1 MTEIYGVYAILLL
14 ISTIINLY
22 LAFYSWNKRSNP
34 NSFYFSLLMVSVSI
48 WSITGAFEMASIAV
62 SNKVLWSQISYL
74 GIVFVGPLWL
84 LFTLSYTANE
94 NWLKKKF
101 IPPLMIV
108 PAIILLLVATN
119 QVSGLIWPTIILSS
133 NQPGALIIY
142 EHGLGFYL
150 NAAYTYILMFIGIM
164 LLIKSLIRSPKIYE
178 KQIFVVIIAA
188 TIPFLANA
196 IYISHLSPVQGLDIT
211 PFAFTIS
218 GIIIA
223 WSIYKFKM
231 LDIVPLAYNNLFD
244 KLSTGV
250 LVIDSQKRIVD
261 INPAAENILNIKQKV
276 VGSSVEENLYHFHDL
291 FPIDHIKSEVK
302 VEIKTDKPSDLW
314 LDLQIAPL
322 DKKGQLLGWLITFRD
337 ISARKKTESDL
348 RQSEKEYKDLVDSA
362 LVGIYKTDLKGNILF
377 SNDALAHIFGYTS
390 KEDIKRIKIQTR
402 YKNLEER
409 EFIIKILKEKGIL
422 EEYEVEFLKKT
433 GETMNILL
441 SASLDGETISGMIID
456 ITENKKAEEQIKHS
470 LHEKEML
477 LKEIHHRVKNNLMV
491 ISSLLNLQSRYIK
504 DEASKN
510 IFKESQNRA
519 RSMALIHELL
529 YKSTDLKR
537 INFGNYIKT
546 IASEL
551 FRMYVTDQSII
562 KLNLDIAD
570 VMVDIN
576 TAIPLGLIVNE
587 LISNS
592 MKHAFPD
599 GRSGIIDIIF
609 KSDNGTYS
617 LVVSDNG
624 VGFSDEKDFR
634 DTDTLGLKIVNSL
647 TEQIDGTIRLDKI
660 NGTKFTIEFKEYY
673 KEGVE

>member
-1 MTEIYGVYAILLL
+1 MH
-14 ISTIINLY
+14 
-22 LAFYSWNKRSNP
+22 
-34 NSFYFSLLMVSVSI
+34 
-48 WSITGAFEMASIAV
+48 
-62 SNKVLWSQISYL
+62 
-74 GIVFVGPLWL
+74 WL
-84 LFTLSYTANE
+84 EYT
-94 NWLKKKF
+94 
-101 IPPLMIV
+101 
-108 PAIILLLVATN
+108 
-119 QVSGLIWPTIILSS
+119 
-133 NQPGALIIY
+133 
-142 EHGLGFYL
+142 
-150 NAAYTYILMFIGIM
+150 
-164 LLIKSLIRSPKIYE
+164 
-178 KQIFVVIIAA
+178 KQI
-188 TIPFLANA
+188 
-196 IYISHLSPVQGLDIT
+196 
-211 PFAFTIS
+211 
-218 GIIIA
+218 
-223 WSIYKFKM
+223 
-231 LDIVPLAYNNLFD
+231 
-244 KLSTGV
+244 
-250 LVIDSQKRIVD
+250 
-261 INPAAENILNIKQKV
+261 
-276 VGSSVEENLYHFHDL
+276 
-291 FPIDHIKSEVK
+291 
-302 VEIKTDKPSDLW
+302 
-314 LDLQIAPL
+314 
-322 DKKGQLLGWLITFRD
+322 
-337 ISARKKTESDL
+337 
-348 RQSEKEYKDLVDSA
+348 
-362 LVGIYKTDLKGNILF
+362 LKGNILF

-390 KEDIKRIKIQTR
+390 KEDIKRINIQTR
-402 YKNLEER
+402 YKNLEDR

-422 EEYEVEFLKKT
+422 EEYEVELLKKT

-546 IASEL
+546 IANEL

-562 KLNLDIAD
+562 KLNLDIED

-609 KSDNGTYS
+609 KSDNGNYS

-673 KEGVE
+673 EEGVE